1 MAATQVTVKSLLDTI
16 ADKSQRRDALAA
28 KVAGGE
34 DLTEAEHAEYR
45 SIKDTDIP
53 ALNAKLELVRDAE
66 AAQHRSFSP
75 SPHTG
80 AMGNR
85 DFSASDEK
93 DYKKFSLNRALA
105 NLVEGR
111 KQDGIEAEVH
121 SEGTRQ
127 AFEDKLE
134 IRGTGFVYGQL
145 RGQTA
150 TGQTS
155 TAGDQGGDFIQ
166 TNKLDLIEAF
176 WSASVLSKVGATT
189 LTGLVGNVSIP
200 IQTSKPVAQ
209 EKTEIAALTD
219 QEILFGT
226 VELAPNRRGVTI
238 PYSLQFLRQT
248 SFSVEQLLRK
258 NILNAFATKADA
270 EAVAAILAAVTS
282 PGAVGGTDGGAPTY
296 LNMLALVAAVQ
307 ANDADTGSLAFLT
320 NTKVRAKLM
329 GTQKFASTNGEAIWS
344 QPNSL
349 LGYNAVVSNAVPSN
363 ITKGSSGATLS
374 SVTFGNFRDLIVGQW
389 GVIEFVVD
397 PYSKKKTAEIEITAN
412 TFWDIEV
419 ARAESFSTMEDVIT
433 TLA

>member
-1 MAATQVTVKSLLDTI
+1 MAATQVTVKSLLDAV
-16 ADKSQRRDALAA
+16 ADKEQRRDALAA
-28 KVAGGE
+28 KVANGE
-34 DLTEAEHAEYR
+34 DITDVELTEYR
-45 SIKDTDIP
+45 TIKDVEIP
-53 ALNAKLELVRDAE
+53 ALNVKLELVRDAE
-66 AAQHRSFSP
+66 ASKTRSFA
-75 SPHTG
+75 PHTG
-80 AMGNR
+80 TPGNR
-85 DFSASDEK
+85 DFSEK
-93 DYKKFSLNRALA
+93 DAKDFSKFSLNRALF
-105 NLVEGR
+105 NLAEGR

-121 SEGTRQ
+121 AEGSRR
-127 AFEDKLE
+127 AMEDKLE
-134 IRGTGFVYGQL
+134 IRGTGFNYTQL

-150 TGQTS
+150 TGTTS

-176 WSASVLSKVGATT
+176 WSASILSKVGATT

-200 IQTSKPVAQ
+200 IQTSKPAIQ
-209 EKTEIAALTD
+209 ERTEIQALTD
-219 QEILFGT
+219 TEILFST
-226 VELAPNRRGVTI
+226 VEMSPNRRGVTI

-270 EAVAAILAAVTS
+270 EAVAAILAAVTT

-329 GTQKFASTNGEAIWS
+329 GTQKFASTNGEAVWS
-344 QPNSL
+344 EPNSL

-363 ITKGSSGATLS
+363 ITKGGSGATLS

-389 GVIEFVVD
+389 GVIEFIVD
-397 PYSKKKTAEIEITAN
+397 PYSQKKTAQIEITAN

-433 TLA
+433 TL